1 MLLYNMTDF
10 INIRANSDLIRD
22 MNLSN
27 EKEIY

>member
-10 INIRANSDLIRD
+10 INIRTNSDLIRD